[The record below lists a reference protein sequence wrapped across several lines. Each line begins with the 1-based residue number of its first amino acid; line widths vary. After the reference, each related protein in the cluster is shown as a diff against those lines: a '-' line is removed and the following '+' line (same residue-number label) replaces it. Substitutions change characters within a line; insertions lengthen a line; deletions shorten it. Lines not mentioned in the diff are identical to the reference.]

1 MSATAAP
8 ATTPAAARS
17 HWRLFGT
24 LLTGRRRQVA
34 ALALL
39 IAGSSVLPLAGP
51 QLLRRFIDL
60 AAAGRPISSL
70 AVVAGV
76 YVALALLSQTVRVTA
91 TYAATRVA
99 WTATNQLRGTLARH
113 LLRLD
118 LAFHGRHP
126 PGELIERADGDVTA
140 LSTFLS
146 SFVPRV
152 AGGVLTLVGV
162 LVAVALEDW
171 RIAVALAV
179 FAAVV
184 GVTVARQRDAA
195 VGTAAA
201 HRAAIAGL
209 FGEIEE
215 RLAGAEDLRANAGA
229 PHAVRRFHH
238 ASADAAITGTRS
250 EQTTV
255 RMYVVNTAVFVV
267 GGALSLGAG
276 VAMYR
281 AGALSLGTVFL
292 LFQYTELLRRPI
304 DEIVDELERVQ
315 EAAAGITRIDR
326 LMATAPSVSDGATG
340 SPTVSDGPT
349 GSPTVS
355 DGGSGRLGGG
365 ALAVELDRVAF
376 AYDDGVPVIDG
387 LSLRLRPGAVL
398 GVVGRSGSGKT
409 TIARLLLRLID
420 PVDGAVRM
428 GRDPG
433 GLADLRELRLDEV
446 RTRVGLVTQD
456 VQLFAA
462 TVRDNLTLFGTH
474 PAADDRLVEVVERLG
489 LGGWLRGLP
498 RGLDTL
504 LGAGGAG
511 SSAGEAQLL
520 AFARVFLR
528 DPGLVVLD
536 EAASRV
542 DPISE
547 ARIEHAVD
555 LLLRGRTAVVIA
567 HRLGTVGRADD
578 ILVLDHGA
586 AVEHGPREAL
596 AADPG
601 SRFAALLAA
610 GLHAG
615 AGAAP
620 EPPEPVDNSPA
631 PLDKRLHSP
640 HPGRGARDGR
650 GGAATCLEEAG

>member
-1 MSATAAP
+1 MFATAAP
-8 ATTPAAARS
+8 ATTPDAARS
-17 HWRLFGT
+17 HWRLFG
-24 LLTGRRRQVA
+24 LLLNGRRWQVA

-51 QLLRRFIDL
+51 QILRRFIDL
-60 AAAGRPISSL
+60 AAAGEPISTL
-70 AVVAGV
+70 AVLAGA
-76 YVALALLSQTVRVTA
+76 YVALALVSQAVRVTA

-146 SFVPRV
+146 SFVPTV
-152 AGGVLTLVGV
+152 AGGILTLIGV

-171 RIAVALAV
+171 RIAVALAL

-238 ASADAAITGTRS
+238 AAADAAITGARS
-250 EQTTV
+250 ERTTV
-255 RMYVVNTAVFVV
+255 RMYIVNTAVFVV
-267 GGALSLGAG
+267 GGALSLGVG

-281 AGALSLGTVFL
+281 AGALTLGTVFL

-326 LMATAPSVSDGATG
+326 LMATAPSVADRGGRRLAG
-340 SPTVSDGPT
+340 GP
-349 GSPTVS
+349 
-355 DGGSGRLGGG
+355 
-365 ALAVELDRVAF
+365 LAVELDGVAF
-376 AYDDGVPVIDG
+376 AYDDGVPVIGG

-420 PVDGAVRM
+420 PVAGAVRV
-428 GRDPG
+428 GRAPG
-433 GLADLRELRLDEV
+433 DVTDLREVRLDDV

-462 TVRDNLTLFGTH
+462 TVRDNLTLFGAH
-474 PAADDRLVEVVERLG
+474 PASDERLVEVVERLG

-498 RGLDTL
+498 SGLDSM
-504 LGAGGAG
+504 LGACGAG

-528 DPGLVVLD
+528 DPGLVILD

-542 DPISE
+542 DPVSE

-555 LLLRGRTAVVIA
+555 LLLRGRTAVMIA

-578 ILVLDHGA
+578 ILVLDHGV

-610 GLHAG
+610 GRDNSADPGEELAW
-615 AGAAP
+615 
-620 EPPEPVDNSPA
+620 PVDNSLA
-631 PLDKRLHSP
+631 PLDNGVRSP

-650 GGAATCLEEAG
+650 RGAATCLEEAG